1 MPNDFSI
8 EIHAYLTRKI
18 AEAERA
24 LASKDKRSSYYR
36 GQLEELFWLRRYLKE
51 NIDLKDFIYYQ

>member
-18 AEAERA
+18 NEAERA
-24 LASKDKRSSYYR
+24 IACKDERSSYYR

-51 NIDLKDFIYYQ
+51 NVDLKDFIYYQ